1 MRPSR
6 RAAFTLIEL
15 LASVAIIATLAALIG
30 AATTSA
36 LDSAKA
42 AKSISNLRQIATAFH
57 TYTGENNDY
66 FPRGY
71 FYQPGQAEVSYI
83 NELAP
88 YLSEAPS
95 PAVPSRNIFI
105 APTSTIKVPAKAAN
119 AFIPLTYSV
128 HGVLCPDTSSGTPR
142 FRRSQVTRPTQVI
155 LIGDSAQNPTSGNSF
170 CTFNSPPAFKLTG
183 DAHSLTTVIPA
194 SADSDTSAGLGQVRY
209 RTRGAAAF
217 AMVDGHVAL
226 MKPGTITYANIIA
239 DR

>member
-1 MRPSR
+1 MRHSR
-6 RAAFTLIEL
+6 RAGFTLIEL
-15 LASVAIIATLAALIG
+15 LAVIAIIATLAALITAG
-30 AATTSA
+30 ASSTRE
-36 LDSAKA
+36 SAKA
-42 AKSISNLRQIATAFH
+42 AKSLSNLHQIVLAVHA
-57 TYTGENNDY
+57 YAGENSDL

-83 NELAP
+83 NDLIP

-95 PAVPSRNIFI
+95 PLNPGRNIFI
-105 APTSTIKVPAKAAN
+105 APTSAVPIPPKAAN

-128 HGVLCPDTSSGTPR
+128 HGLLCPDTSSGTAR
-142 FRRSQVTRPTQVI
+142 FRRSQVARPTQVI

-170 CTFNSPPAFKLTG
+170 CTFTSPIAFKTTG
-183 DAHSLTTVIPA
+183 DAHNLNTTIPA
-194 SADSDTSAGLGQVRY
+194 SPNTDTSAGLGQVRY